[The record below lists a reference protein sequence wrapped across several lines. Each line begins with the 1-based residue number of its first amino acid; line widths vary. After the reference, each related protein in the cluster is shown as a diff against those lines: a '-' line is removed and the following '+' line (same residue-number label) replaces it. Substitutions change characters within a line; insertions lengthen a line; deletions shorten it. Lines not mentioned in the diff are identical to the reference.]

1 MSACRTLATRG
12 VPGLTRSS
20 RREPSYLQSHHGRHS
35 CQQGRLGQG
44 HQERQEHPG
53 VQQGRSHHGHPGR
66 GGEQRPVSPRG
77 RGPVGPGEQQT
88 QLWPGGRSRLTLGP
102 GDPSRPGEPS
112 APGDPCREREGGR
125 HQPGGG
131 RLRPRPQGPC
141 GGHWHRTGLAT
152 AYLTS
157 RLARGS
163 SQSRGAHG
171 TRGATFATGARRTLF
186 ARFALREK
194 EESGQRWGGGPE
206 SPLVS

>member
-88 QLWPGGRSRLTLGP
+88 QLWPGGRGSSRRSRLTLGP

-112 APGDPCREREGGR
+112 APGEPCREREGGR

-131 RLRPRPQGPC
+131 RQAQAKAPGALRRALASHRAGDCLPHVQTRQGVQPIQGGPWDQ
-141 GGHWHRTGLAT
+141 GGHVRHW
-152 AYLTS
+152 
-157 RLARGS
+157 
-163 SQSRGAHG
+163 SQ
-171 TRGATFATGARRTLF
+171 
-186 ARFALREK
+186 K
-194 EESGQRWGGGPE
+194 D
-206 SPLVS
+206 LVCQVRP